1 MIKGI
6 VALFTS
12 GAIFN
17 PMILLG
23 IFFGILFD
31 VKMSYEQ
38 MIEHI
43 YKNYR
48 FYLLALLLAAA
59 YNFVFH
65 RVYDDGGDKLDK
77 AAMAGNIIFSAL
89 KFVVSSALTI
99 SFIELLSF

>member
-1 MIKGI
+1 
-6 VALFTS
+6 
-12 GAIFN
+12 
-17 PMILLG
+17 MILLG

-43 YKNYR
+43 YKNYH

-89 KFVVSSALTI
+89 KFVISSALTI
-99 SFIELLSF
+99 SFIELLAF

>member
-43 YKNYR
+43 YKNYH

>member
-43 YKNYR
+43 YKNYH

-65 RVYDDGGDKLDK
+65 RVYDDGGDRLDK

>member
-43 YKNYR
+43 YKNYH

-65 RVYDDGGDKLDK
+65 KINSTYGHFCPY
-77 AAMAGNIIFSAL
+77 ASY
-89 KFVVSSALTI
+89 
-99 SFIELLSF
+99 LLFTLPF

>member
-43 YKNYR
+43 YKNYH

-89 KFVVSSALTI
+89 KFVISSALTI
-99 SFIELLSF
+99 SFIELLVF